1 MRHLGRMACSP
12 AHVGHDPEGTPGNP
26 PRTALPRT
34 ELSWWS
40 RRFRLLTVAA
50 AVLLLTVPSN
60 AYYHYVHYLTGSA
73 PFIPVPEAFDLTAL
87 PDKTVTF
94 FVSDTGLA
102 SYGPNDSFASVLS
115 EVKNAAAVWNS
126 VASSDLRVAFGG
138 LETYNHNQISA
149 TPGGDVVFEELAPGI
164 LGLGA
169 PTVAAGATV
178 QTGQNGQFFP
188 ISRGLVILTNTTAPN
203 AGYGPGPSYQEEF
216 YTTAVH
222 EFGHALGLQ
231 HTWTAA
237 AMSQDVI
244 RNTSR
249 ARPIDADDIAAIS
262 ELYGSVG
269 WAANTGS
276 ISGYVTANGRPWTM
290 ASVVAIPPQGPAVSA
305 LTNPDGSYTI
315 NGLTPGQ
322 YLLYAHPLPPD
333 AVQQTKNYD
342 ALVLPVGA
350 TGLPYVPTSG
360 YFQTVFYPGTTDV
373 TQAATFNVVAGQ
385 ALTGENFAV
394 EPRTQIPVYDIQ
406 TYAWLD
412 LVQLTYTYNPSG
424 NRAFITP
431 AYAGTNQPYLQM
443 YVQPNDSTNMPLP
456 ASATLLG
463 TGTGAAVTI
472 APYQGWAALYFPN
485 NGGLTP
491 GPRHLV
497 MTFSTSQGIDMF
509 VVPDAINLV
518 RNGPPAITSL
528 TQNGDGSVT
537 VAAAGLTPDS
547 RIFFDGLQ
555 AAVTTPFA
563 ATGATDGAIT
573 VMPPQGASGQNATV
587 TVFTADNQNS
597 MLVQSRNPVTY
608 PYPVANAPQI
618 NTVNPPALPAGFNVD
633 GTSAMVDIAS
643 ANTNF
648 VAGQVTVGF
657 GTSDIAVRRV
667 WVLSPTHL
675 VADVV
680 VANNASIGAWPV
692 NVISGFQVA
701 EQPAAFQVQP
711 PNTNLPT
718 PALPVFNAVSY
729 ATVLHD
735 ADYGSIF
742 GSNLAMTPTS
752 AQVLLNGVAA
762 PVLYASP
769 TQINFQIPAGFPV
782 GPATLQVSNGSANAY
797 PVYLQI
803 DSSPA
808 VIDVPPPPSS
818 TASNGSNAAVETVT
832 AGQVVGV
839 QVTNVDPGI
848 VNAPNRVAVTL
859 SGVPMAVQSVTAA
872 GGGVFQIQFA
882 VTQSFAGSQVPL
894 VVCVDGSP
902 SLAIQV
908 IAR

>member
-1 MRHLGRMACSP
+1 MRYRGRILQ
-12 AHVGHDPEGTPGNP
+12 
-26 PRTALPRT
+26 ALA
-34 ELSWWS
+34 
-40 RRFRLLTVAA
+40 VAA
-50 AVLLLTVPSN
+50 AMALAIPSH

-73 PFIPVPEAFDLTAL
+73 PFIPVPEAFDLNAL

-94 FVSDTGLA
+94 FVSDTGLKA
-102 SYGPNDSFASVLS
+102 YGPNDSFGSVLS
-115 EVKNAAAVWNS
+115 QVKNAAAVWNS

-138 LETYNHNQISA
+138 LETYNPNQLSA
-149 TPGGDVVFEELAPGI
+149 TPAGDVVFEELAPGI
-164 LGLGA
+164 LGLGGHTLST
-169 PTVAAGATV
+169 PATV

-188 ISRGLVILTNTTAPN
+188 IARGTVILTNSTDPN
-203 AGYGPGPSYQEEF
+203 ADYGPGPSYLEEF

-249 ARPIDADDIAAIS
+249 ARPIDADDIASLS
-262 ELYGSVG
+262 ELYGTAG

-276 ISGYVTANGRPWTM
+276 ISGTVTVNGQPWNM
-290 ASVVAIPPQGPAVSA
+290 ASVLAIPPQGPAVSA
-305 LTNPDGSYTI
+305 LTNPDGTYTI

-333 AVQQTKNYD
+333 AVTHTNTGL
-342 ALVLPVGA
+342 ALPVGS
-350 TGLPYVPTSG
+350 TGLPYEPTIG

-373 TQAATFNVVAGQ
+373 TQATTFTVSAGQ

-394 EPRTQIPVYDIQ
+394 QPRSSIPIYDVL

-412 LVQLTYTYNPSG
+412 PSTRTYTYTKNVS
-424 NRAFITP
+424 IWSTP
-431 AYAGTNQPYLQM
+431 AYASTDQSMFEFAIIPDSSDVTPQPAT
-443 YVQPNDSTNMPLP
+443 V
-456 ASATLLG
+456 TLLG
-463 TGTGAAVTI
+463 IGPGLVS
-472 APYQGWAALYFPN
+472 PYSVLAALGLPATLYMELYFN
-485 NGGLTP
+485 NPGGVAP

-497 MTFSTSQGIDMF
+497 LTFNTSQGVDMF
-509 VVPDAINLV
+509 VVPDAMNIV
-518 RNGPPAITSL
+518 STGPPSISSL

-537 VAAAGLTPDS
+537 VAAAGLTPGS
-547 RIFFDGLQ
+547 RVFFDGLE
-555 AAVTTPFA
+555 AAVTVPFQS
-563 ATGATDGAIT
+563 TDATDGAIT
-573 VMPPQGASGQNATV
+573 VVPPAGASSQNATV
-587 TVFTADNQNS
+587 TLFTADNQNS
-597 MLVQSRNPVTY
+597 MLVQSANPVTY
-608 PYPVANAPQI
+608 AYSVANAPQI
-618 NTVNPPALPAGFNVD
+618 TAVTPSALPAGFNVD
-633 GTSAMVDIAS
+633 GTSAMVDITAS
-643 ANTNF
+643 NTNF
-648 VAGQVTVGF
+648 AQGQVTVGF

-680 VANNASIGAWPV
+680 VANNAAIGSWPV
-692 NVISGFQVA
+692 DVISGFQVA

-711 PNTNLPT
+711 PNMTLPT

-742 GSNLAMTPTS
+742 GSNLAIGST
-752 AQVLLNGVAA
+752 AQVLLNGQAA

-782 GPATLQVSNGSANAY
+782 GPTTLLVNNGSVNAY

-803 DSSPA
+803 DSAPA
-808 VIDVPPPPSS
+808 LIGPPASAASALQVYNPGDVVS
-818 TASNGSNAAVETVT
+818 
-832 AGQVVGV
+832 V

-859 SGVPMAVQSVTAA
+859 SGVPMAVQGVTSL

-882 VTQSFAGSQVPL
+882 VTQSFGGWQVPL
-894 VVCVDGSP
+894 VVLVDGSP

-908 IAR
+908 TAR

>member
-1 MRHLGRMACSP
+1 MACSL
-12 AHVGHDPEGTPGNP
+12 AHVGQDPEGTPGNP

-138 LETYNHNQISA
+138 LETYNPNQISA
-149 TPGGDVVFEELAPGI
+149 TPGGDVVFEELAPGV

-169 PTVAAGATV
+169 PTVAAAATV

-262 ELYGSVG
+262 ELYGTVG

-276 ISGYVTANGRPWTM
+276 ISGYVTANGQPWTM

-322 YLLYAHPLPPD
+322 YLLYAHPLPQD
-333 AVQQTKNYD
+333 AVQQTTNVGL
-342 ALVLPVGA
+342 ALPVGA
-350 TGLPYVPTSG
+350 TGLPYVPTTG

-394 EPRTQIPVYDIQ
+394 KPRSSIPIYDVL

-412 LVQLTYTYNPSG
+412 PGTRTYTYTRNAIWS
-424 NRAFITP
+424 TP
-431 AYAGTNQPYLQM
+431 AYASTGQSIFEFAII
-443 YVQPNDSTNMPLP
+443 PNSTNITPKP
-456 ASATLLG
+456 ATVTLLG
-463 TGTGAAVTI
+463 IGAGTFT
-472 APYQGWAALYFPN
+472 PYLVPATLDLPATTYMELYFQNP
-485 NGGLTP
+485 GGVTP
-491 GPRHLV
+491 GPRHLA
-497 MTFSTSQGIDMF
+497 MTFSTSEGPDLF
-509 VVPDAINLV
+509 VVPDAITIV
-518 RNGPPAITSL
+518 QNGPPAITSL

-563 ATGATDGAIT
+563 ATDATDGAIT

-597 MLVQSRNPVTY
+597 MLVQSANPVTF

-618 NTVNPPALPAGFNVD
+618 NTINPPALPAGFNVD

-808 VIDVPPPPSS
+808 VIDVPPPASS

-832 AGQVVGV
+832 PGQVVSV

-859 SGVPMAVQSVTAA
+859 SGVPMAVQSVTAV

-882 VTQSFAGSQVPL
+882 VTQSFAGWQVPL

-908 IAR
+908 IAQ